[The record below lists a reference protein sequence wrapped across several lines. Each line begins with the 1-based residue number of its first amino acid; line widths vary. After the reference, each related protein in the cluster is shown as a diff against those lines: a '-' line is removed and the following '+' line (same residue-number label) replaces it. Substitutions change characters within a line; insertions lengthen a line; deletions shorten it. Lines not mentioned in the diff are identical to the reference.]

1 MPVPPLFVVSRSG
14 TLMRV
19 RLTVHRSALVT
30 QAMVALLVGIIAVI
44 VAFLPHCAGISAF
57 PGTPGGRDCDT
68 FLLRGGPILI
78 SAGVIAVVVAAI
90 DLTAAL
96 RPRSSLGW
104 AVLIAQL
111 PIALAAA
118 IAGGNWFINRA
129 RAGIVYAVLA
139 IAISTIIVIASPRWT
154 RSTAT
159 SRSRPGDGNES
170 A

>member
-1 MPVPPLFVVSRSG
+1 
-14 TLMRV
+14 MRV

-96 RPRSSLGW
+96 RPRSSLDIPW
-104 AVLIAQL
+104 
-111 PIALAAA
+111 
-118 IAGGNWFINRA
+118 R
-129 RAGIVYAVLA
+129 
-139 IAISTIIVIASPRWT
+139 
-154 RSTAT
+154 
-159 SRSRPGDGNES
+159 
-170 A
+170 